1 MSWPFLSSF
10 SVPAQDQFIPA
21 RYALY
26 DSPGRDQERSIYIER
41 LLEASR
47 GIHIRRRRNIM
58 VLALVMAS
66 VLGTLWAWIVW
77 IVIGGLAG
85 ALADRLIQGDKLGI
99 LGNIV
104 IGIVGGLIGGAIL
117 GLFGLGGE
125 GILWTF
131 LTAFL
136 GAVLLLWLINAIT
149 GGRRIGKRARG

>member
-1 MSWPFLSSF
+1 MLDTSHLA
-10 SVPAQDQFIPA
+10 VI
-21 RYALY
+21 R
-26 DSPGRDQERSIYIER
+26 RDQSLSKNPWRPPGEYTSEG
-41 LLEASR
+41 EKKKMS
-47 GIHIRRRRNIM
+47 
-58 VLALVMAS
+58 LAFVMAS

-104 IGIVGGLIGGAIL
+104 IGIVGSLIGGGIL
-117 GLFGLGGE
+117 GLFGIGGE

-136 GAVLLLWLINAIT
+136 GAVLLLWLLNAIT
-149 GGRRIGKRARG
+149 GGRGIGKRARG